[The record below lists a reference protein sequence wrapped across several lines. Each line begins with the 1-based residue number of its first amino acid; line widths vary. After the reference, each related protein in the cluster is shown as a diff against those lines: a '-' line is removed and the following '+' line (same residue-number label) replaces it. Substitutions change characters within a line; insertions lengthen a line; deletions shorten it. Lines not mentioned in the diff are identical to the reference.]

1 MTTNSI
7 TLFLEILGAI
17 LGVIGTTVTVILAVR
32 QFGKD
37 KYKIKISADFS
48 SKNPSWLTKD
58 KYLESYVVLNILN
71 TGFRP
76 MQIRSVYLTSNKSRG
91 WTCVGKVEEDTFPK
105 ILAESEHVDVY
116 FSVVDIRREFR
127 SISSPKIKLIA
138 YIKDGEGKQ
147 HKHSLPELVTGEII
161 RLG

>member
-1 MTTNSI
+1 MTTDSI
-7 TLFLEILGAI
+7 TLFLAIWGAVLGT
-17 LGVIGTTVTVILAVR
+17 IGAVVSVILAVR

-58 KYLESYVVLNILN
+58 KYLENYIVLNILN
-71 TGFRP
+71 IGFRP
-76 MQIRSVYLTSNKSRG
+76 VQIKSVYLTTNNSKI
-91 WTCVGKVEEDTFPK
+91 WLCFGKVENNTFPK
-105 ILAESEHVDVY
+105 TLAESEYVDVY
-116 FSVVDIRREFR
+116 FPVVDIREEFR

-138 YIKDGEGKQ
+138 IIKDGEGKQ
-147 HKHSLPELVTGEII
+147 HKYSVPELVTGEIK